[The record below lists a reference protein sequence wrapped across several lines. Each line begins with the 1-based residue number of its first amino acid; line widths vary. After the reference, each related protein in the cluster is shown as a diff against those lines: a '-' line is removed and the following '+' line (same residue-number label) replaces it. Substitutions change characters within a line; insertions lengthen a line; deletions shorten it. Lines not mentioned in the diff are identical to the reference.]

1 LQLVHL
7 VLAIVL
13 DTSNTRITIAAI
25 SIGIVAT
32 SIFGSLS
39 HYDHFRSF
47 RPSTILNVYLLG
59 SVPMDAARAR
69 TLWRMPDNE
78 PIAAVFTTI
87 VCCKFILL
95 LLEAKEKRV
104 LLKTAYND
112 IPPEVT
118 AGILNRSWFWWFNP
132 LLLAGYKRSLDVED
146 LFVVD
151 DDIGFRTK
159 EDDMYYRWTN
169 GMYQASIEKLIQ

>member
-1 LQLVHL
+1 
-7 VLAIVL
+7 
-13 DTSNTRITIAAI
+13 
-25 SIGIVAT
+25 
-32 SIFGSLS
+32 
-39 HYDHFRSF
+39 
-47 RPSTILNVYLLG
+47 
-59 SVPMDAARAR
+59 MDAARVR

-87 VCCKFILL
+87 ACCKFILL
-95 LLEAKEKRV
+95 LLEAKEKRF

-112 IPPEVT
+112 VPPEVT

-169 GMYQASIEKLIQ
+169 SMYQASIEKLIR